1 MNTTAWKLAMLI
13 LQLVAILAG
22 VLLGV
27 WIFQTVAG

>member
-13 LQLVAILAG
+13 LQLVTILAG